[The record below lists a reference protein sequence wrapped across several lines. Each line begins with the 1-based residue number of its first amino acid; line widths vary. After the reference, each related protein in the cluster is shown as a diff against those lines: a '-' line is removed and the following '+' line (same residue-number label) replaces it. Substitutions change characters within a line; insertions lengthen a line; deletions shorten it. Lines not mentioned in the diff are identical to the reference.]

1 MFKYAICIQGA
12 KLRLDQI
19 FYKTGQFGLVGSS
32 MAYLFC
38 FGLVR
43 QGLANFASIT
53 GAAITPLYAS
63 ICIYTGTPRYL
74 NPNLLQKKTVDPLD
88 LHIEELRFI

>member
-1 MFKYAICIQGA
+1 MFKYAICTQGA

-19 FYKTGQFGLVGSS
+19 CYKTGQFGLVGSG

-53 GAAITPLYAS
+53 VAAHCCAIFLCYLGCEMTPITE
-63 ICIYTGTPRYL
+63 II
-74 NPNLLQKKTVDPLD
+74 
-88 LHIEELRFI
+88 

>member
-1 MFKYAICIQGA
+1 MQYA
-12 KLRLDQI
+12 
-19 FYKTGQFGLVGSS
+19 FKTGQFGLVGSS

-53 GAAITPLYAS
+53 GAAITPLYAYIRGLQDIS
-63 ICIYTGTPRYL
+63 IQICCRKRQWIHWISTL
-74 NPNLLQKKTVDPLD
+74 KN
-88 LHIEELRFI
+88 